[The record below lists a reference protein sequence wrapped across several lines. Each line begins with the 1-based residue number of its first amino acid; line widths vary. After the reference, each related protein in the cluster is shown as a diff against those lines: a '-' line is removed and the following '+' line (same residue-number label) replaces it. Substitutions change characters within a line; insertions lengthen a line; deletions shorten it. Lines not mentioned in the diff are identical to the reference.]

1 MAHGVAR
8 KEVVHARP
16 VGGAA
21 SQLTDAQLAAIP
33 PEEMCELCRGCQ

>member
-1 MAHGVAR
+1 
-8 KEVVHARP
+8 VHP

-33 PEEMCELCRGCQ
+33 PEEMCEVCRGCQ